1 MGVGPGH
8 PEGRGGWHLLSLGIR
23 HPPPQGPGGT
33 CPLLSVAA
41 PLPPLPG
48 QCKSRLR
55 AESRWAGSL
64 EEEWSR
70 VTMATGKAGTL
81 WPSHYTASHRE
92 AVSLSPLALHF
103 CSPCSSLSR
112 CPHPAHV
119 SLCLE
124 SSLPSLSHRNPSPN
138 STTSWATS
146 SLDLRLGSRCKSSL
160 LH

>member
-8 PEGRGGWHLLSLGIR
+8 PEGRGGRHLLSLGIR
-23 HPPPQGPGGT
+23 HPPPPGPGGA

-41 PLPPLPG
+41 PCPRSQGNARADSG
-48 QCKSRLR
+48 QR
-55 AESRWAGSL
+55 AGAGSQ

-81 WPSHYTASHRE
+81 WPSRYTASRRE
-92 AVSLSPLALHF
+92 AASLSPLALHF

-112 CPHPAHV
+112 CPHPAHI

-124 SSLPSLSHRNPSPN
+124 SPLPSLSHPNPSPN

-146 SLDLRLGSRCKSSL
+146 SLDLRLGPRFKSSL